1 MSDKTPNNIEPKLK
15 DIGYFR
21 TTDRTYEE
29 TLKYSNIDNEYIQ
42 LLEQDAKVVEMGS
55 GLHQKFANGLK
66 LQRPDITVISI
77 DPSLGVDLNEEFI
90 SLTEKKGDEVNAIH
104 YYEKNP
110 NLILNILIVSN
121 KLKQQKITESKLLK
135 KLEM

>member
-90 SLTEKKGDEVNAIH
+90 SLTEKKGD
-104 YYEKNP
+104 
-110 NLILNILIVSN
+110 
-121 KLKQQKITESKLLK
+121 
-135 KLEM
+135 